1 MTSFMEFMN
10 YLVIEGRR
18 GSHWDQNLKEDRLL
32 TAQLLLNTAHD
43 FRAAAPPLHCCQAVV
58 CDNFVKLSHSLLGN
72 CLGEVGL
79 LSVWICN
86 VEDVS

>member
-43 FRAAAPPLHCCQAVV
+43 FRTAAPLCTAAKQLCVTT
-58 CDNFVKLSHSLLGN
+58 L
-72 CLGEVGL
+72 
-79 LSVWICN
+79 
-86 VEDVS
+86 